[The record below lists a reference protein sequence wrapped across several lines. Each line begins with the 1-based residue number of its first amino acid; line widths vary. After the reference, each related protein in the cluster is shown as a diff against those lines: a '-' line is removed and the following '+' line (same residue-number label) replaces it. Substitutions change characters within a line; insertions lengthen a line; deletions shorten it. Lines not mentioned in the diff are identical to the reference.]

1 MTKTEVGY
9 YADNEDAYAMQKS
22 LREPKSAKKEE
33 KASTAA
39 AGRRGAT
46 RAAGKGHTA
55 GAAAATAALQVR
67 FTYPPFTTLLW
78 LTTDAGGPEG

>member
-1 MTKTEVGY
+1 VTKTEVGY

-33 KASTAA
+33 KATTAA
-39 AGRRGAT
+39 AGKRGAT
-46 RAAGKGHTA
+46 RAAGKGGKGHTA

-67 FTYPPFTTLLW
+67 FTHTLTIHHAPLCF
-78 LTTDAGGPEG
+78 G